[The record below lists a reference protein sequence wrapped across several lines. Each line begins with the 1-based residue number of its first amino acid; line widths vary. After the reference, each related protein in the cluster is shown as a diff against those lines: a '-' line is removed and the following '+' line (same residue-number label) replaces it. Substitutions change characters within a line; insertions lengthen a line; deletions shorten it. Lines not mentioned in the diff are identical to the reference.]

1 MTKEIQFGLI
11 GTGMIADF
19 HAQAIGA
26 VPGTRL
32 AGVYSRNAEKAA
44 AFAAKHNT
52 TAYPTLEAL
61 LAAPGLD
68 AVCIAT
74 PSGNHAEGAIPALE
88 AGKHV
93 FCEKPL
99 EVTLEKVDAII
110 DAAARNERN
119 LAAVFQMR
127 FGAAAGKLKAAVEA
141 GRFGKLT
148 LISCYIKWFRSQ
160 EYYDQGAWRGT
171 KALDGGGVLFNQG
184 IHGLDLL
191 QWLVGMPS
199 EVQAR
204 IGTLAHERI
213 EVEDT
218 AVAVLRYPNGALGT
232 IEASTATWPGFS
244 TRIEISGD
252 RGSAILE
259 NDRITFWQF
268 ADEAEGDADV
278 VAQTSAAVLGSG
290 ASDPKAINFEGH
302 RKQIEDLANSIR
314 EGRPPAI
321 RGEDARNAVQLIL
334 AIYEAAESGS
344 IVRLS

>member
-1 MTKEIQFGLI
+1 MKEIQFGLI
-11 GTGMIADF
+11 GTGMIAEF
-19 HAQAIGA
+19 HAQAIAA
-26 VPGTRL
+26 VPGARL
-32 AGVYSRNAEKAA
+32 SGVYSRSSEKATAFAEKHGAQ
-44 AFAAKHNT
+44 AFT
-52 TAYPTLEAL
+52 SLEAL
-61 LAAPGLD
+61 LAQPGLD

-74 PSGNHAEGAIPALE
+74 PSGHHAEGAIAALN

-110 DAAARNERN
+110 DAAARNGRN

-127 FGAAAGKLKAAVEA
+127 FGAAAGKLKKAIEA
-141 GRFGKLT
+141 GRFGKMT
-148 LISCYIKWFRSQ
+148 MCSCYIKWYRSQ

-171 KALDGGGVLFNQG
+171 KELDGGGVLFNQG

-204 IGTLAHERI
+204 VDTLAHERI

-218 AVAVLRYPNGALGT
+218 AVALLRYPSGALGV

-252 RGSAILE
+252 RGSATLE
-259 NDRITFWQF
+259 NDRITFWKF
-268 ADEAEGDADV
+268 ADEEEGDAEII
-278 VAQTSAAVLGSG
+278 AQTSTAALGSG
-290 ASDPKAINFEGH
+290 ASDPKAINIEGH
-302 RKQIEDLANSIR
+302 RRQIEDLASAIR
-314 EGRPPAI
+314 EGRAPAI

-334 AIYEAAESGS
+334 AIYEAAEKGTS
-344 IVRLS
+344 VRLG